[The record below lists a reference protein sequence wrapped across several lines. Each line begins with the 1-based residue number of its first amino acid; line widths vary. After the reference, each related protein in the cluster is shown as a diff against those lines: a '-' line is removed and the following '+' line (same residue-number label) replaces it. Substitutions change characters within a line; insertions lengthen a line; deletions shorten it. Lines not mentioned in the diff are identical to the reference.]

1 MAVTIS
7 YDEVRAAPAGQFD
20 LTYTVTATTDIP
32 QEIFLFN
39 ATTLEFERVCLP
51 TDFGFPAAADP
62 LNYAFYRQSS
72 AALSFEEYASVTK
85 AQTNLRADIAQLADD
100 YQLGIDGWAGTD
112 SITVP

>member
-1 MAVTIS
+1 MAVSIS

-20 LTYTVTATTDIP
+20 LSYAVTATTDIP
-32 QEIFLFN
+32 EEIFLYN
-39 ATTLEFERVCLP
+39 ATSSEFERVCLP
-51 TDFGFPAAADP
+51 TDFGFPTAADP

-72 AALSFEEYASVTK
+72 VALSFTEYASAEK
-85 AQTNLRADIAQLADD
+85 AQTGIRADIATLADD